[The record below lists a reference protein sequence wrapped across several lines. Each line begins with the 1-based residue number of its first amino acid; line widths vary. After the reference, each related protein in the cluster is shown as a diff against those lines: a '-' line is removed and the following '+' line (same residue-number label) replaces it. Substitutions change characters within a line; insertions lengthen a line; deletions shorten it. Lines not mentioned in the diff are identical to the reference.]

1 MIALDTNVLRR
12 YLDGIV
18 ARDTVIAARALATE
32 EAILPP
38 VVLTEALSD
47 TAASDEHVQR
57 TLSIA
62 LMSLYQG
69 YWVRAGNLRRNLKL
83 RGISALTPDC
93 LIAQACID
101 MDIPLLTHDSGFTRF
116 IDAGLKLL

>member
-1 MIALDTNVLRR
+1 VIALDTNVLRR

-18 ARDTVIAARALATE
+18 ARDTVIAARAVATE
-32 EAILPP
+32 EAMLPP

-47 TAASDEHVQR
+47 TAASDDHVRR

-62 LMSLYQG
+62 LIPLYRG
-69 YWVRAGNLRRNLKL
+69 YWSRTGNLRRNLKL
-83 RGISALTPDC
+83 RGISAPTADC

-101 MDIPLLTHDSGFTRF
+101 IDIPLLTHDTGFTRF